1 MKERKSTRV
10 ALGGM
15 ASALCLL
22 LMFMTGLIPFGTFAL
37 PAMAGIVL
45 IVVVVEMGR
54 STAALVYAAVS
65 LLSLFMCPD
74 KEAAMMFIGFF
85 GFYPVI
91 KELLD
96 RIRPKILQGLCKFA
110 VFNAAI
116 LASYWVI
123 IILFG
128 LDEIMEEMGAFGD
141 LTLFVT
147 WLMGCGVFIMFDI
160 ALGRIHWAYKHVL
173 RYRFF
178 RKTR

>member
-1 MKERKSTRV
+1 MKVKKSTQV
-10 ALGGM
+10 AIGGM

-22 LMFMTGLIPFGTFAL
+22 LMLMTGMIPFATFAM

-45 IVVVVEMGR
+45 IAVVVEMGR
-54 STAALVYAAVS
+54 STAMIVYAAVS

-85 GFYPVI
+85 GFYPVV
-91 KELLD
+91 KGALD
-96 RIRPKILQGLCKFA
+96 KIRYKVPRIAAKFA

-116 LASYWVI
+116 VASYWVI
-123 IILFG
+123 INLFG
-128 LDEIMEEMGAFGD
+128 LTDILEEMGAFGSY
-141 LTLFVT
+141 TLLAT
-147 WLMGCGVFIMFDI
+147 WAMGNGVFIAFDI
-160 ALGRIHWAYKHVL
+160 ALTRIHWAYANVL

>member
-1 MKERKSTRV
+1 
-10 ALGGM
+10 
-15 ASALCLL
+15 
-22 LMFMTGLIPFGTFAL
+22 
-37 PAMAGIVL
+37 
-45 IVVVVEMGR
+45 
-54 STAALVYAAVS
+54 
-65 LLSLFMCPD
+65 
-74 KEAAMMFIGFF
+74 MMFIGFF

-96 RIRPKILQGLCKFA
+96 RIKPKFLQALSKFA

-116 LASYWVI
+116 VASYWVI
-123 IILFG
+123 INLFG
-128 LDEIMEEMGAFGD
+128 LDDIMEEMGAFGD

-147 WLMGCGVFIMFDI
+147 WLMGCAVFIMFDI

>member
-1 MKERKSTRV
+1 MKARKSTQV

-74 KEAAMMFIGFF
+74 KEASIMFIGLF
-85 GFYPVI
+85 GSYPVV
-91 KELLD
+91 KELFD
-96 RIRPKILQGLCKFA
+96 RIPLRLLRIAAKFA
-110 VFNAAI
+110 AFNAAI
-116 LASYWVI
+116 VASYWI
-123 IILFG
+123 IINLFD
-128 LDEIMEEMGAFGD
+128 LTEILEEMGAFGSA
-141 LTLFVT
+141 TLLVT
-147 WLMGCGVFIMFDI
+147 WLMGCAVFGMFDI
-160 ALGRIHWAYKHVL
+160 ALGRIHWAYAHVL

-178 RKTR
+178 KKIR

>member
-1 MKERKSTRV
+1 MKVKKSTRV
-10 ALGGM
+10 ALGGV
-15 ASALCLL
+15 ASALCML

-74 KEAAMMFIGFF
+74 KEAAMIFIGFF
-85 GFYPVI
+85 GFYPVV
-91 KELLD
+91 KEVLD
-96 RIRPKILQGLCKFA
+96 RVKPKALQWLAKFA

-116 LASYWVI
+116 LVTYWI
-123 IILFG
+123 IINLFG
-128 LDEIMEEMGAFGD
+128 LDDILEEMGTFGD
-141 LTLFVT
+141 LTLLFT

-160 ALGRIHWAYKHVL
+160 ALGRIHWAYKNVL